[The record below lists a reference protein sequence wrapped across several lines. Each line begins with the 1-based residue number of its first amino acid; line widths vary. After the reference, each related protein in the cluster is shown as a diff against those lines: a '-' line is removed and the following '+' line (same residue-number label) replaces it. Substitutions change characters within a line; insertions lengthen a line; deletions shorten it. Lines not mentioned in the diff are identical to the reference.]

1 MTEKFVYVIYI
12 ETTPERLWQALT
24 DAELTAQYWGH
35 NNVSEWTAGSRWE
48 HQRTDGTHVADVVGT
63 VLESEPGKRLV
74 STWAEPDHEDDTTQV
89 TFDIEQYEEIVRLT
103 VTHEKLPDEANRD
116 IAAAGWAAVLSN
128 LKTFLETGHVLPR
141 VPWEMP

>member
-1 MTEKFVYVIYI
+1 MTEKFVYVIYV
-12 ETTPERLWQALT
+12 EATPERVWQALT
-24 DAELTAQYWGH
+24 DVELTAQYWGH

-48 HQRTDGTHVADVVGT
+48 HQRTDGTHTADVVGT
-63 VLESEPGKRLV
+63 VLESTPPVRLV
-74 STWAEPDHEDDTTQV
+74 STWAEPDHEDSTTQV
-89 TFDIEQYEEIVRLT
+89 TFEIEQYEEIVRLT
-103 VTHEKLPDEANRD
+103 VTHENIPDEANRD

>member
-1 MTEKFVYVIYI
+1 MTHTVVYVTYL
-12 ETTPERLWQALT
+12 ESTPERVWQALT

-35 NNVSEWTAGSRWE
+35 RNVSEWTVGSRWE
-48 HQRTDGTHVADVVGT
+48 HQRIDGSGIADVVGT
-63 VLESEPGKRLV
+63 VLASEPGKRLV
-74 STWAEPDHEDDTTQV
+74 STWAEPDHGTDTTQV

-103 VTHEKLPDEANRD
+103 VTHENIPDEANRD
-116 IAAAGWAAVLSN
+116 IAASGWAAVLSN